1 MAGAGNKSLKA
12 ALFEAG
18 LGERPPEAPRTA
30 APAAT
35 HGAAPAAARGAATAT
50 THWPA
55 ARTRRAPAPEAS
67 GYDAPEA
74 SGYDPSEASGYDAP
88 DAPKPAT
95 DSPLVPPVFSSAVTS
110 PTLEMFKELNRKPAR
125 GEPPAQGVV
134 SPPPWMRAARRGR
147 RRARMMNTFGWAMT
161 LVVAGAIIGVTGR
174 YLAVA
179 PGVLGVPSAL
189 EAMQARP

>member
-30 APAAT
+30 LPAAT
-35 HGAAPAAARGAATAT
+35 RG
-50 THWPA
+50 PA
-55 ARTRRAPAPEAS
+55 ARTRRARAPEAP
-67 GYDAPEA
+67 GYDSPEA
-74 SGYDPSEASGYDAP
+74 GYDAP
-88 DAPKPAT
+88 DAPAPVA
-95 DSPLVPPVFSSAVTS
+95 DSPLVPPVFSSAVSS

-125 GEPPAQGVV
+125 GDLPAQGVV

-147 RRARMMNTFGWAMT
+147 RRARLMNTFGWVMT
-161 LVVAGAIIGVTGR
+161 LAVAGAIIGVTGR
-174 YLAVA
+174 YLAVP

>member
-1 MAGAGNKSLKA
+1 MAGSGNRSLKA

-18 LGERPPEAPRTA
+18 LGERPPA

-35 HGAAPAAARGAATAT
+35 HGGAPVATRG
-50 THWPA
+50 PA
-55 ARTRRAPAPEAS
+55 ARTRRAPAPV
-67 GYDAPEA
+67 
-74 SGYDPSEASGYDAP
+74 
-88 DAPKPAT
+88 APKPEA
-95 DSPLVPPVFSSAVTS
+95 DSPLVPPVFSSAVSS

-147 RRARMMNTFGWAMT
+147 RRARMMNTFGWVMT

-174 YLAVA
+174 YLTVP
-179 PGVLGVPSAL
+179 PGAL